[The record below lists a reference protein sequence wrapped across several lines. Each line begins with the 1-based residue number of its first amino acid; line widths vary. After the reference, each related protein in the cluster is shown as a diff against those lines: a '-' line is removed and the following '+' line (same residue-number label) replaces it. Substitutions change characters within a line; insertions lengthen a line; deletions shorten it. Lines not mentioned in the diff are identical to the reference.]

1 MWHDVAREMKECRYR
16 LTVLNG
22 RYKIYVDN
30 LPMVTFNQLD
40 FKGFYAFKD
49 DHSLYGIDFYLK
61 DTVIETA
68 YKTKEVW
75 LGVLELLD
83 TI

>member
-1 MWHDVAREMKECRYR
+1 MTKSRYA
-16 LTVLNG
+16 LTVFNG
-22 RYKIYVDN
+22 RYKIYIDGLV
-30 LPMVTFNQLD
+30 MVSFNQLD

-49 DHSLYGIDFYLK
+49 DYSLYGIDFYLK

-83 TI
+83 KNI